1 MHRQLAIVTITF
13 TLAMTGVDMAAQ
25 TRGPERPADAAAI
38 RAHIE
43 SIFQAFVD
51 KDRAKLEATHSSEW
65 RGFTPW
71 SGHVIRGRDGY
82 MNEATFPPGI
92 PKGQGMVGYRIGEF
106 DIVFYGDTA
115 VVTFMAEVDRL
126 EGTNKSTQKLTF
138 IDVYHKDP
146 GGWIQVASNT
156 SLHPDAV
163 FEMMSQ
169 RRMLGADE
177 RASLMKA
184 RESVWRAWFGGDQ
197 AALTKLLP
205 VGVDHHRRCLDDV
218 RHAEIQPRR
227 IARLRGLWRKAR
239 AARLS
244 NHRDPSLRQHR
255 NPLHIVRDGSAGRRT
270 DTHRARDGDRGVRAE
285 GWCVDQHRLAAG
297 AIEITQG
304 RVAAMS
310 ARQGKTGTA
319 IASGSCTWRHR
330 LGFRSATREAIRG
343 TILPDGSI

>member
-1 MHRQLAIVTITF
+1 MRRHFPTLVITLLVTLTRMP
-13 TLAMTGVDMAAQ
+13 AAAQ
-25 TRGPERPADAAAI
+25 VRGSERPADAAAI

-51 KDRAKLEATHSSEW
+51 KDRPKLEATHGAEW

-126 EGTNKSTQKLTF
+126 NGTEKSSQKLTF

-163 FEMMSQ
+163 SAIASE
-169 RRMLGADE
+169 RRRLDDDE

-184 RESVWRAWFGGDQ
+184 REAVWRAWFGGDES
-197 AALTKLLP
+197 ALKKLLP
-205 VGVDHHRRCLDDV
+205 PELITIEPGSTTFGTLTSTLAGSRGFAAGGGKLTRIVFPTT
-218 RHAEIQPRR
+218 EIQ
-227 IARLRGLWRKAR
+227 
-239 AARLS
+239 
-244 NHRDPSLRQHR
+244 
-255 NPLHIVRDGSAGRRT
+255 VYGS
-270 DTHRARDGDRGVRAE
+270 
-285 GWCVDQHRLAAG
+285 
-297 AIEITQG
+297 
-304 RVAAMS
+304 
-310 ARQGKTGTA
+310 TA
-319 IASGSCTWRHR
+319 ILYTSYEMDLQSEGKKRTER
-330 LGFRSATREAIRG
+330 GMATEVFVNK
-343 TILPDGSI
+343 DGAWLNTGWQLAPLTK